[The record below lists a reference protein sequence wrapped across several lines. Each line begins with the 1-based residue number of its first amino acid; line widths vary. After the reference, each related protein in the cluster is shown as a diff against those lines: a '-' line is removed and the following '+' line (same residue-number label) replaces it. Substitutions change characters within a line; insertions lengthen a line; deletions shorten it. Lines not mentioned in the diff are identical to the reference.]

1 MPNNSEIFNR
11 TQRLVGKEA
20 LYTIGRQKVLLF
32 GVGGVGSW
40 CAEGLVRSGITHLTI
55 ADPDLVNVTNINRQL
70 MATTQTID
78 QPKVEVLKERLMSI
92 NPQADITDIRGAYN
106 TTTMA
111 DYNLSDYDYVIDAID
126 SLQDKALLILN
137 ATSAPCRF
145 VSSMGAALKI
155 DPRQIDVAE
164 FWKIRGC
171 PLARAL
177 RKRFKHMKRY
187 PAHKFNC
194 VYSPEVLPNM
204 GDTPAAGTSLSSYA
218 DPKKAQINGSMV
230 HITAIFGFTISG
242 LVIQDIVNSDK

>member
-1 MPNNSEIFNR
+1 MSNNTEIFNR
-11 TQRLVGKEA
+11 IQRL
-20 LYTIGRQKVLLF
+20 IGQDSLDAIANRKVLLF

-70 MATTQTID
+70 MATTETLD
-78 QPKVEVLKERLMSI
+78 QPKVEVLKARLLSI
-92 NPQADITDIRGAYN
+92 NPQADVTAIQAAYN
-106 TTTMA
+106 ATTMA
-111 DYNLSDYDYVIDAID
+111 DYDLSSYDYVIDAID

-137 ATSAPCRF
+137 ATSASCCF

-155 DPRQIDVAE
+155 DPQKIEVSE
-164 FWKIRGC
+164 FWKVRGC

-204 GDTPAAGTSLSSYA
+204 GEMPTTTDVAPSSYA

-242 LVIQDIVNSDK
+242 LIIQDIIK